1 MLHPKCWQHTRK
13 QLMSDFYTSVCLLGD
28 DILIR
33 GYEHGDP
40 VQYREKSRPTL
51 FLVPNAQQK
60 TSKYRTLD
68 GRYAFPKQFD
78 GAREARE
85 FIKQYEGASGLEVH
99 GYERYVYQHIAQ
111 KWQGEIDYD
120 MSKMKIWTID
130 IEVACEN
137 GFPDVQASAEE
148 MLCITMKNFNTKETI
163 TWGTREFVPPDG
175 IEYRVFWTEQEMLQD
190 FHAWWNQN
198 TPDIITGW
206 NNNLYDIPY
215 ICRRIERVL
224 GEKWKKSLS
233 PWNRVIDREIKMM
246 GRTNIAY
253 EITGVAILDY
263 LDLYKKFTYTNQESY
278 RLDHIAM
285 VELGDKKLDH
295 SEFENFKDF
304 YTSDWQRFVE
314 YNIHDVNLVDMLED
328 KMKLIE
334 LAVTMAYDA
343 KVNLE
348 DVYSQVRMWDTLIY
362 NDLKGRNIVVPPR
375 LTTKKDDKYAGA
387 YVKEPIPGS
396 YDWVV
401 SFDLNSLYPHLIMQ
415 YNISPETLLDERHP
429 TVTVDKILNQE
440 IVFEGDGCVCANGAQ
455 YRKDILGFLP
465 EMMQRIYD
473 ERTIYKKRMLA
484 AKQNLEDAT
493 TPAETLALQKDV
505 SKFNNIQM
513 ARKIQLN
520 SAYGAIGNQYFRY
533 YSLANAEA
541 ITLSGQVSIRWI
553 QNRMNTYLNKILRT
567 TDVDY
572 VIAADTDSI
581 YLNLG
586 PFVHE
591 VFKGREASDE
601 SIVGFLDKVCKVE
614 FEKYIGDSYEALATY
629 VNAYDQKM
637 IMKRE
642 NIANRGIWTAK
653 KRYILN
659 VFDSEGVR
667 YKTPKLKINGIE
679 AVKSSTPAPCRTA
692 IKDALKVIMNGTED
706 QLQDFISDF
715 RKRFEAMPVEEIAFP
730 RGCNNVAK
738 NSSPATIYGKGCPM
752 HVRGALLYNFYIK
765 KRKLAHKYPIIQ
777 EGEKIKYVML
787 RTPNKI
793 NENVISFFQTLPTEF
808 GLDKSIDYDLQFKK
822 SFLDPLTVIL
832 DTIGWKPEKV
842 NTLEALWS

>member
-1 MLHPKCWQHTRK
+1 
-13 QLMSDFYTSVCLLGD
+13 
-28 DILIR
+28 
-33 GYEHGDP
+33 
-40 VQYREKSRPTL
+40 
-51 FLVPNAQQK
+51 
-60 TSKYRTLD
+60 
-68 GRYAFPKQFD
+68 
-78 GAREARE
+78 
-85 FIKQYEGASGLEVH
+85 
-99 GYERYVYQHIAQ
+99 
-111 KWQGEIDYD
+111 
-120 MSKMKIWTID
+120 
-130 IEVACEN
+130 
-137 GFPDVQASAEE
+137 
-148 MLCITMKNFNTKETI
+148 
-163 TWGTREFVPPDG
+163 
-175 IEYRVFWTEQEMLQD
+175 
-190 FHAWWNQN
+190 
-198 TPDIITGW
+198 
-206 NNNLYDIPY
+206 
-215 ICRRIERVL
+215 
-224 GEKWKKSLS
+224 
-233 PWNRVIDREIKMM
+233 
-246 GRTNIAY
+246 
-253 EITGVAILDY
+253 
-263 LDLYKKFTYTNQESY
+263 
-278 RLDHIAM
+278 
-285 VELGDKKLDH
+285 
-295 SEFENFKDF
+295 
-304 YTSDWQRFVE
+304 VE
-314 YNIHDVNLVDMLED
+314 YNIHDVNLVDSLED

-348 DVYSQVRMWDTLIY
+348 DVYSQVRMWDTMIFS
-362 NDLKGRNIVVPPR
+362 DLKGRNIVVPPR
-375 LTTKKDDKYAGA
+375 ITTKKDDKYAGA

-429 TVTVDKILNQE
+429 TVTVDRILE
-440 IVFEGDGCVCANGAQ
+440 EEVTFEGDGCVCANGAQ
-455 YRKDILGFLP
+455 YRKDIHGFLP
-465 EMMQRIYD
+465 QMMQRIYD

-493 TPAETLALQKDV
+493 TSAETLALQKDV

-533 YSLANAEA
+533 YNLANAEA

-553 QNRMNTYLNKILRT
+553 ENKMNAYLNKILRT

-591 VFKGREASDE
+591 VFKGREKSDE
-601 SIVGFLDKVCKVE
+601 SIVRFLDKVCQVE
-614 FEKYIGDSYEALATY
+614 FEKYIGDSYEALASY

-637 IMKRE
+637 FMKRE

-692 IKDALKVIMNGTED
+692 IKDALKVIMNGTESE
-706 QLQDFISDF
+706 LQKFIADF
-715 RKRFEAMPVEEIAFP
+715 REKFEAMPVEDIAFP
-730 RGCNNVAK
+730 RGCNNVTK
-738 NSSPATIYGKGCPM
+738 NSSPSTIYGKGCPM

>member
-1 MLHPKCWQHTRK
+1 
-13 QLMSDFYTSVCLLGD
+13 MSDFYTSVCLLGD

-33 GYEHGDP
+33 GYEHGSP

-51 FLVPNAQQK
+51 FLVPQAQQK

-99 GYERYVYQHIAQ
+99 GYERFVYQHIAQ
-111 KWQGEIDYD
+111 KWKGEIDYD
-120 MSKMKIWTID
+120 MSQMKIWTID

-163 TWGTREFVPPDG
+163 TWGTREFVPPKG

-190 FHAWWNQN
+190 FHTWWNQN

-233 PWNRVIDREIKMM
+233 PWNRVIDREIRIQ

-314 YNIHDVNLVDMLED
+314 YNIHDVNLVDSLED

-375 LTTKKDDKYAGA
+375 ITTKKDDKYAGA

-429 TVTVDKILNQE
+429 TVTVDKILNE
-440 IVFEGDGCVCANGAQ
+440 EVTFDGDGCVCANGAQ
-455 YRKDILGFLP
+455 YRKDIHGFLP

-484 AKQNLEDAT
+484 AKQSLENST
-493 TPAETLALQKDV
+493 SPAESKALQKDV

-533 YSLANAEA
+533 YNLANAEA

-553 QNRMNTYLNKILRT
+553 ENRMNAYLNKILKT
-567 TDVDY
+567 DDVDY

-591 VFKGREASDE
+591 VFKGRETSDDR
-601 SIVGFLDKVCKVE
+601 IVGFLDKVCQVE
-614 FEKYIGDSYEALATY
+614 FEKYIGDSYEALASY
-629 VNAYDQKM
+629 VNAYEQKM
-637 IMKRE
+637 FMKRE

-667 YKTPKLKINGIE
+667 YKTPKLKVNGIE

-706 QLQDFISDF
+706 QLQKFIANF
-715 RKRFEAMPVEEIAFP
+715 RDQFEAMPVEDIAFP

-738 NSSPATIYGKGCPM
+738 NSSPSTIYGKGCPM

-765 KRKLAHKYPIIQ
+765 KRKLTHKYPIIQ

-832 DTIGWKPEKV
+832 DTIGWKPEKQ

>member
-1 MLHPKCWQHTRK
+1 
-13 QLMSDFYTSVCLLGD
+13 MSDFYTSVCLLGD

-163 TWGTREFVPPDG
+163 TWGTREFVPPEG

-715 RKRFEAMPVEEIAFP
+715 RERFEAMPVEEIAFP